1 MAQLVESQPK
11 TLRLTAEQ
19 AHALITVGRRLA
31 ASRDWWGHEDEPREP
46 SVIQCIPSG
55 PETWTVTV
63 ANAIGVVQAQ
73 DLTLVVEPKVPLPHL
88 IHLLAASGDFPR
100 LDETPAA
107 LSAGSGLWQLVAE
120 WYVRS
125 TERLVRQGLA
135 RDYREETGRLP
146 AVRGRVDGART
157 VTMLL
162 RGAPEFTCR
171 HEEYD
176 FDGPLNRVLR
186 AAAIRVALSP
196 GLPAGLARRSRR
208 IASAFDEAGSLRPT
222 DLLAQP
228 ERHNT
233 RYLAAFQLARQVLR
247 SSGRDLA
254 DGQSRS
260 WTFLL
265 PTPGVAEKGLRQI
278 LARRLHPDVSITK
291 QGIRLRGAA
300 WTLTPDLRFARPGE
314 PAIAV
319 GDVKYTLAT
328 GQWRRSDLY
337 QLVTFATGFNV
348 NSAVRIA
355 MTTGSPV
362 SGTVHVGDVTLNECL
377 WNARED
383 VSPLAAEDQLVGGVR
398 SWLAAVGS
406 CASA

>member
-1 MAQLVESQPK
+1 M
-11 TLRLTAEQ
+11 RLTAEQ
-19 AHALITVGRRLA
+19 AHALITAGRRLA
-31 ASRDWWGHEDEPREP
+31 ASGDWWGHEDEPRKS
-46 SVIQCIPSG
+46 SVIQCVPAG
-55 PETWTVTV
+55 PETWTITV

-73 DLTLVVEPKVPLPHL
+73 DLTLIVKPKVPLRHL

-100 LDETPAA
+100 LDETPATI
-107 LSAGSGLWQLVAE
+107 STGSGLWQLVAE
-120 WYVRS
+120 WYVRA
-125 TERLVRQGLA
+125 TERLLRQGLA

-157 VTMLL
+157 VTTLM
-162 RGAPEFTCR
+162 RGAPEFACR

-208 IASAFDEAGSLRPT
+208 IATAFDEAGPFRPA

-233 RYLAAFQLARQVLR
+233 RYLTAFQLARQVLR

-254 DGQSRS
+254 EGQSRA
-260 WTFLL
+260 WAFLL

-291 QGIRLRGAA
+291 QGIRLHGAA

-314 PAIAV
+314 PAFAV

-328 GQWRRSDLY
+328 GQWRRPDLY

-348 NSAVRIA
+348 SSAVRIA

-362 SGTVHVGDVTLNECL
+362 SGTAHVGDVTLNECL

-383 VSPLAAEDQLVGGVR
+383 VSPPDAEDQLVGSVR
-398 SWLAAVGS
+398 SWLESMTVEHQRNFVGI
-406 CASA
+406 